1 MKNIKIL
8 NTLAILMGLTIGL
21 PLIGCVEE
29 IDPQREQRAVGTFGE
44 ELYKIVYDNSVHSVD
59 HSSAQFLGT
68 FESHRDVFVD
78 AVDTSL
84 TRDDY
89 DAANQMFI
97 DVVPLYE
104 NMLYPG
110 MLRKIGVVVDEV
122 RNTPDAVEG
131 IHYLTNAPNFEL
143 HMDQANP
150 FGLVFGYDA
159 LPEITDEMLDLILKH
174 TTDSRNA
181 TNQMLRELSIAA
193 ADLKPDNNP
202 TRFIRRAFDMLFE
215 PDDDYT
221 PAGAYN
227 PQIVAKLDDR
237 GHAIIRP
244 VSGSSVYAPF
254 VDSDNDGRADLDANG
269 WFILNDGSRVSPFE
283 TEAGAAP
290 GFSLSSSGELLKN
303 GEPVFE
309 TFDLQKTPLAYL
321 LREGDTLL
329 ENETLDKALR
339 ATQTLLGKPTT
350 YTDEHGEY
358 TGFER
363 TSGVAQLLAAVLT
376 TLDHD
381 SVGPNFEA
389 AIWLLKHD
397 QDVVARILRDVEIIF
412 DIYDETPSNFSVD
425 NNLIDRLLPEVLKLA
440 QVPGML
446 DELLVALDDPM
457 AANIA
462 PILSELAAVKN
473 SFISVDPNSIYE
485 GCFQNCESQFEQGT
499 FDRMNCIRACP
510 RDEVLGTVKAEH
522 DKPESFE
529 NRSLFQRITH
539 LMWETSETPYEVH
552 TTHVSYKGTDLTA
565 IGTALGSLMSFDNL
579 AEAYLLTYT
588 RDLVLAEHINP
599 SFINLASLIGADG
612 DTVAGLLSMLVD
624 NMFNLKLSTVP
635 KTSEVTRLFNRPILK
650 SETESFSL
658 ELNVA
663 TCRSGHRCLEV
674 NADTLLAIEAS
685 GLADALYP
693 IVKIFNKYG
702 QTAVFVRIVAIIF
715 EYYPTGV
722 CTDCKYE
729 YVEYDE
735 EGNMNVLRPLEMEPM
750 DFRSLEPVL
759 IRALAETNV
768 VADVGAL
775 CDALLNVELADGTRL
790 TQRFEKFVEYL
801 LTPDP
806 ELTNIMGNTFTYDPA
821 DNRIKPLSP
830 AYLYIDGIRAISDLL
845 DANPQTEDQLTEAL
859 DGIKEITI
867 HTIERPDGSV
877 AFEKPAGIHIVASVL
892 ELLLDIFNEHTAS
905 GDRKTWINET
915 AIPEVIDLL
924 SGRLLYAYFELFNEL
939 DSDPEGLAKF
949 RRMVLHVM
957 ESGKEAPQKL
967 VGAAYMLAGWILE
980 QEHLYSLLRALASPI
995 DPDRVWTTEGFS
1007 DLSFVTTILTT
1018 VNAFNQCDPTHVFN
1032 RVAYNLFESD
1042 TRERA
1047 NLVRLMDIA
1056 YDLFRREPGSD
1067 EPRTVEDTK
1076 ILLDFVYDL
1085 FTDDDRGVERIYKV
1099 IDYTIWGMKGRPDDW
1114 ASHVKWARDPETGK
1128 VVPVENIGEATP

>member
-1 MKNIKIL
+1 MFVGRIL
-8 NTLAILMGLTIGL
+8 AKVGFIAALCSSIGA
-21 PLIGCVEE
+21 IGCVQE
-29 IDPQREQRAVGTFGE
+29 IDPQREQRDVGTFGQ
-44 ELYKIVYDNSVHSVD
+44 ELYKIVYDNSVHSVE
-59 HSSAQFLGT
+59 HSDAHFLST
-68 FESHRDVFVD
+68 FESHRDEFID
-78 AVDTSL
+78 AVDKSL
-84 TRDDY
+84 YREDY
-89 DAANQMFI
+89 DAANQLFI
-97 DVVPLYE
+97 DIVPLYE
-104 NMLYPG
+104 NNLYPG
-110 MLRKIGVVVDEV
+110 MLRKIGVVVNEV
-122 RNTPDAVEG
+122 RNTPDAVRG
-131 IHYLTNAPNFEL
+131 LHYLLHSPDVEL

-150 FGLVFGYDA
+150 FGLVFGYNE

-174 TTDSRNA
+174 TTGTRNA

-193 ADLKPDNNP
+193 SDLEPDPNP
-202 TRFIRRAFDMLFE
+202 TRFIRRAFDTLFT

-221 PAGAYN
+221 PSGEYE
-227 PQIVAKLDDR
+227 PQIVVKLDDR
-237 GHAIIRP
+237 GRAVLR
-244 VSGSSVYAPF
+244 GEAGASVKAPF
-254 VDSDNDGRADLDANG
+254 VDSDRDGHADMDEDGYYVLSNG
-269 WFILNDGSRVSPFE
+269 KRVSPFN
-283 TEAGAAP
+283 TEAGVSP
-290 GFSLSSSGELLKN
+290 EFSLSANGELLKD

-329 ENETLDKALR
+329 ENTTLDQALR
-339 ATQTLLGKPTT
+339 AAQTLLGTPTS

-363 TSGVAQLLAAVLT
+363 FSGVAQLLAAVLT

-397 QDVVARILRDVEIIF
+397 KDVVARMLRDLEIIF
-412 DIYDETPSNFSVD
+412 DIVDETPSNFSAD
-425 NNLIDRLLPEVLKLA
+425 NNLIDRLLPELLKLA
-440 QVPGML
+440 QVPGFL

-462 PILSELAAVKN
+462 PILSELASVKN

-485 GCFQNCESQFEQGT
+485 GCFQNCESQFVQGT
-499 FDRMNCIRACP
+499 FERMNCIRACP
-510 RDEVLGTVKAEH
+510 RDEVLGTVKTEH

-529 NRSLFQRITH
+529 NRSIFQRITH

-552 TTHVSYKGTDLTA
+552 TTHVSYKDTDLSTLGA
-565 IGTALGSLMSFDNL
+565 ALGSLMSFDNL

-588 RDLVLAEHINP
+588 QDLKLVEHISP
-599 SFINLASLIGADG
+599 TFINLASLIGADG
-612 DTVAGLLSMLVD
+612 ETVADLLTKLVD

-635 KTSEVTRLFNRPILK
+635 KTSEVTRLFNRAILR

-663 TCRSGHRCLEV
+663 ICKSGHRCLEV

-693 IVKIFNKYG
+693 IVRVFNKYG
-702 QTAVFVRIVAIIF
+702 QAAAFARIAAIVF

-729 YVEYDE
+729 YVSYDE
-735 EGNMNVLRPLEMEPM
+735 ADNMTVIKPLEMVPM
-750 DFRSLEPVL
+750 DFRSFEPVL
-759 IRALAETNV
+759 IRALAETNI
-768 VADVGAL
+768 VADTGAL
-775 CDALLNVELADGTRL
+775 CDALLNVELSDGTRL
-790 TQRFEKFVEYL
+790 TQRFERFVEYL

-806 ELTNIMGNTFTYDPA
+806 ELTNIMGKTFTYDPA
-821 DNRIKPLSP
+821 DFRIKPLSP

-845 DANPQTEDQLTEAL
+845 DENPTTEDQLTEAL
-859 DGIKEITI
+859 DGIKDITI
-867 HTIERPDGSV
+867 HTIERPDGSIG
-877 AFEKPAGIHIVASVL
+877 FEKPAGIHIITSVL
-892 ELLLDIFNEHTAS
+892 ELLLDLFNEHTAA
-905 GDRKTWINET
+905 GDRKAWINEI
-915 AIPEVIDLL
+915 AIPEVLDLL

-939 DSDPEGLAKF
+939 DSDPDGLEKF

-957 ESGKEAPQKL
+957 ESGKESPQKL
-967 VGAAYMLAGWILE
+967 VGAAYLLVGWILE
-980 QEHLYSLLRALASPI
+980 QEHLYNLLRALASPI

-1032 RVAYNLFESD
+1032 RVAYNLFETD
-1042 TRERA
+1042 NRKRA
-1047 NLVRLMDIA
+1047 NLLRLMDIG

-1067 EPRTVEDTK
+1067 APETAEDTK
-1076 ILLDFVYDL
+1076 VLLDFAYDL
-1085 FTDDDRGVERIYKV
+1085 FTDDDRGVERIFKV
-1099 IDYTIWGMKGRPDDW
+1099 IDYTIWGMGGRPDDW
-1114 ASHVKWARDPETGK
+1114 AEHVRWARDPETGK
-1128 VVPVENIGEATP
+1128 VMPVQSTGEAAP